1 MVRYKKHISIF
12 EITAAIVIGGV
23 LLVAAVSQ
31 IFYGSDLTLLMAIL
45 TCCGFLYAFLLLTPI
60 AYGFEETELVL
71 VNPKPMQNK
80 RIRYAD
86 VIYIDTVGSFLLSKK
101 DFDTVEVILT
111 YQLANGWKKTVSCHP
126 KNVTDFV
133 KTLHERCP
141 NIVQDMD

>member
-1 MVRYKKHISIF
+1 MSRYKRHISRF
-12 EITAAIVIGGV
+12 EIAAAIVIGGV
-23 LLVAAVSQ
+23 LLAAVFSQ
-31 IFYGSDLTLLMAIL
+31 LFYGSDLTLLMAIL
-45 TCCGFLYAFLLLTPI
+45 TVCGLLYAFLLLTPI
-60 AYGFEETELVL
+60 AYDFEETELVL
-71 VNPKPMQNK
+71 VNPKPLQSK

-86 VIYIDTVGSFLLSKK
+86 VIYIDTVGSFHLSKK

-111 YQLANGWKKTVSCHP
+111 CRLASGWKKTVSCHP

>member
-12 EITAAIVIGGV
+12 EIIAAIVIGGI
-23 LLVAAVSQ
+23 LLVAVVSQ
-31 IFYGSDLTLLMAIL
+31 IIYGSDLTLLIAIL
-45 TCCGFLYAFLLLTPI
+45 MFCGLLYAFLLLTPI
-60 AYGFEETELVL
+60 AYVFEETELVL
-71 VNPKPMQNK
+71 VNPKPMRSK

-111 YQLANGWKKTVSCHP
+111 YRLSSGWKKTVSCHP

-133 KTLHERCP
+133 KTLHEHCL
-141 NIVQDMD
+141 NIIQDMD